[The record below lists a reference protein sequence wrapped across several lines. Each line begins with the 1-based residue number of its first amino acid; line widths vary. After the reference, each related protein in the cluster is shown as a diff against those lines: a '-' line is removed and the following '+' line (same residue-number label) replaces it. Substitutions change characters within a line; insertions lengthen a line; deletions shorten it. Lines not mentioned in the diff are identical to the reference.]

1 MTTDFQTSS
10 RAAGAAGD
18 AEDALALLSADH
30 SEVAQLFDEYADLA
44 DADADGSDR
53 NRRAL
58 VAEICLQL
66 TVHSRLEEEMFYPAV
81 RQSLGENELVEE
93 AEAEHRDIEEAMEH
107 LRSMDPA
114 DEGYGERVD
123 VLRES
128 VKHHAADEERSMF
141 PMVLDSSLD
150 IDRLGEQMAARR
162 EELMAQLRDEQPG
175 DYEED

>member
-30 SEVAQLFDEYADLA
+30 SEVAQLFEEYADLA
-44 DADADGSDR
+44 DADGSDGD
-53 NRRAL
+53 RRAL

>member
-30 SEVAQLFDEYADLA
+30 REVAQLFEEYADLT
-44 DADADGSDR
+44 DADGSDR
-53 NRRAL
+53 DRRAL
-58 VAEICLQL
+58 IAEICLQL

-93 AEAEHRDIEEAMEH
+93 AEAEHRGIEEAMDD

-114 DEGYGERVD
+114 DEGYDDRVE

-128 VKHHAADEERSMF
+128 VEHHVAEEEGSMF

-150 IDRLGEQMAARR
+150 IERLGEQMAARR
-162 EELMAQLRDEQPG
+162 EELLAQVREEQAD

>member
-30 SEVAQLFDEYADLA
+30 SEVAQLFEEYADLA
-44 DADADGSDR
+44 DADGSDAD
-53 NRRAL
+53 RRAL

-81 RQSLGENELVEE
+81 RQALGENELVEE
-93 AEAEHRDIEEAMEH
+93 AEAEHRGIEEAMDD
-107 LRSMDPA
+107 LRAMDPA
-114 DEGYGERVD
+114 DEGYDERVD

-128 VKHHAADEERSMF
+128 VEHHVAEEEGSMF

-162 EELMAQLRDEQPG
+162 EELLAQVRDEQSD

>member
-44 DADADGSDR
+44 DADGSDGD
-53 NRRAL
+53 RRAL

-114 DEGYGERVD
+114 DEGYDERVD

-128 VKHHAADEERSMF
+128 VEHHVAEEEGSMF

>member
-18 AEDALALLSADH
+18 AEDALALLSAAH
-30 SEVAQLFDEYADLA
+30 SEVAQLFEEYADLA
-44 DADADGSDR
+44 DADGSDAD
-53 NRRAL
+53 RRAL

-81 RQSLGENELVEE
+81 RQALGENELVEE
-93 AEAEHRDIEEAMEH
+93 AEAEHRGIEEAMDD
-107 LRSMDPA
+107 LRAMDPA
-114 DEGYGERVD
+114 DEGYDERVD

-128 VKHHAADEERSMF
+128 VEHHVAEEEGSMF

-162 EELMAQLRDEQPG
+162 EELLAQVRDEQSD

>member
-44 DADADGSDR
+44 DGSNGD
-53 NRRAL
+53 RRAL

-93 AEAEHRDIEEAMEH
+93 AEAEHRDIEEAMDD

-114 DEGYGERVD
+114 DEGYDERVD

-128 VKHHAADEERSMF
+128 VEHHVAEEEGSMF

>member
-1 MTTDFQTSS
+1 MKTDFQTSG

-30 SEVAQLFDEYADLA
+30 REVAQLFEEYADLT
-44 DADADGSDR
+44 DADGSDR
-53 NRRAL
+53 DRRAL
-58 VAEICLQL
+58 IAEICLQL

-93 AEAEHRDIEEAMEH
+93 AETEHRGIEEAMDD

-114 DEGYGERVD
+114 DEGYDERVD

-128 VKHHAADEERSMF
+128 VEHHVAEEEGSMF

-162 EELMAQLRDEQPG
+162 EELLAQVRDEQSD